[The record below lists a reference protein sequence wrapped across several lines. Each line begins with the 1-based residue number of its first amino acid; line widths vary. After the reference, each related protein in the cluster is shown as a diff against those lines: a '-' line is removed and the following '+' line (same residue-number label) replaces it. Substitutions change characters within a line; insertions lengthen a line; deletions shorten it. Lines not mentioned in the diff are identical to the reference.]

1 MDDLE
6 AKMAEALRGKF
17 FMDPTYEHFGVP
29 NPLQLEILRLQR
41 TFVDKPP
48 KKMPKEMPKKPQNSG
63 FSFDYLLDV
72 ICSVHGVDKA
82 EIIRNSRKKDAM
94 IAKHHYRWSIVRY
107 FPALSAAEIG
117 RRLGHDHSTVLHSC
131 NEFKKML
138 DKHKEHVMVVDKAM
152 EYK

>member
-17 FMDPTYEHFGVP
+17 FMDPTYERFGLP

-41 TFVDKPP
+41 TFIDKTP
-48 KKMPKEMPKKPQNSG
+48 KKVPKEIPKKPENSALPL
-63 FSFDYLLDV
+63 DYLLDV

-82 EIIRNSRKKDAM
+82 EILRSSRKKDAM
-94 IAKHHYRWSIVRY
+94 VAKHHYRWSIMRY
-107 FPALSAAEIG
+107 YPALSAAEIG
-117 RRLGHDHSTVLHSC
+117 RQLGHDHTTILHSC
-131 NEFKKML
+131 SEFKKKL
-138 DKHKEHVMVVDKAM
+138 DKYKEHVMAVDKAM